1 MMLKITLNE
10 DAMKNGEFTDIV
22 YVETKTL
29 RRLIKTTNGL
39 LLFTMKL
46 KVYEELTE
54 ESEDIRN

>member
-1 MMLKITLNE
+1 MWVSKIVLRKPMMLKITLNK
-10 DAMKNGEFTDIV
+10 DAKKNGEFTEIV

-46 KVYEELTE
+46 KV
-54 ESEDIRN
+54 

>member
-1 MMLKITLNE
+1 MWVSKIVLRRPMMLKMTLNE
-10 DAMKNGEFTDIV
+10 DAKKNGEFTEIV

-46 KVYEELTE
+46 KV
-54 ESEDIRN
+54 

>member
-1 MMLKITLNE
+1 MWVSKIVLRRPMMLKITLNE
-10 DAMKNGEFTDIV
+10 DAKKNGEFTEIV

-46 KVYEELTE
+46 KV
-54 ESEDIRN
+54 

>member
-1 MMLKITLNE
+1 MLKMTLNE
-10 DAMKNGEFTDIV
+10 DAKKNGEFTEIV

-46 KVYEELTE
+46 IVYVELTE